1 MREQI
6 AQYNELKTKT
16 TKQLD
21 KAYRK
26 LDGAKLE
33 KTINEIHLEAS
44 KETHKLIQELL
55 SCENVKEE
63 IRDVLESL
71 QDVIQGDLEFVF
83 EDSEFYFEE
92 IETLTK

>member
-1 MREQI
+1 MKEQI
-6 AQYNELKTKT
+6 AQYNELKTT
-16 TKQLD
+16 TNKKLD

-26 LDGAKLE
+26 LEGPKLE

-55 SCENVKEE
+55 SCKNIKAEVN
-63 IRDVLESL
+63 DVLESL
-71 QDVIQGDLEFVF
+71 QDVLQGDLEFVF

-92 IETLTK
+92 IEALTK